1 MTGVQSRDAAPCRG
15 GRTGITALVL
25 LSPAANA
32 DPSDDCDTCTHDPQQ
47 WNGPLLP
54 TWDTP
59 HSNEGWTTLPQL
71 CDPVTYQCSGMVGA
85 VAAN

>member
-1 MTGVQSRDAAPCRG
+1 MTTNARQLA
-15 GRTGITALVL
+15 TALIAAAAIAIGVAVA
-25 LSPAANA
+25 PAAGA

-71 CDPVTYQCSGMVGA
+71 CDPVTYQCRQ
-85 VAAN
+85 VATP